1 MFWRKKNRS
10 QDLDRIGRLLIR
22 ANALSDEAAEAAV
35 SSPYLF
41 ERIKARIA
49 GNEGESDFSVWERIL
64 SAARF
69 AVPAMT
75 FATVAAAALFWFSL
89 TKADAANQAPDP
101 LLAHPEFAIIPKASA
116 SSCYMTIKE
125 QCSLSSDEALTM
137 IFNQKELEGN

>member
-10 QDLDRIGRLLIR
+10 RDLDRIGRLLIR
-22 ANALSDEAAEAAV
+22 SNALSDEAAEAAV

-41 ERIKARIA
+41 ERIKGRIA
-49 GNEGESDFSVWERIL
+49 GNERESEFNVWQRIL

-75 FATVAAAALFWFSL
+75 FATVVAAVLFWFASS
-89 TKADAANQAPDP
+89 KADGANQTHDP
-101 LLAHPEFAIIPKASA
+101 LSAHPELAIIPKPSGSA
-116 SSCYMTIKE
+116 CYMTIKE

-137 IFNQKELEGN
+137 IFNKKELEGN